1 MFISTIIPTV
11 GRTTLDIAIKSVLDQ
26 DVQGVTNEIIVVND
40 SGKPLAH
47 ADWMDCD
54 QVRMIDTNHNERS
67 VARNTGAAIA
77 KGEYLH
83 FLDDDDWIL
92 PNVFQRFYLLAEATQ
107 AAFLYGGARLAEN
120 EKTALYDIHMKHAGN
135 CFAQLMAGE
144 WIPTGSYLIKRETFF
159 ETGGFTPMMSIYEDF
174 DFTRRAALEVD
185 FAFIDEPVLCILRG
199 SDWTSTTKEQ
209 RYLQLIRKISLNAR
223 EKILSHP
230 AAFRRSLQSAKTNY
244 WRGHV
249 LRTYASSLIWNYRNR
264 AFSLVFARM
273 LQTVGVAI
281 ASGSHLLHSSYWKG
295 LMEPHS
301 STIVKLAPI
310 ENR

>member
-1 MFISTIIPTV
+1 MFVSTIIPTV
-11 GRTTLDIAIKSVLDQ
+11 GRTTLDTTILSVLDQ
-26 DVQGVTNEIIVVND
+26 NIPGATNEIIVVND

-47 ADWMDCD
+47 ADWIDCD
-54 QVRMIDTNHNERS
+54 QVRVIETNHNERS

-77 KGEYLH
+77 RGEYLH

-92 PNVFQRFYLLAEATQ
+92 PNVFQRFYLLANATQ

-120 EKTALYDIHMKHAGN
+120 KRTILYDIHMKQAGN

-159 ETGGFTPMMSIYEDF
+159 RTGGFTPAMSIYEDF

-185 FAFIDEPVLCILRG
+185 FVYIDEPVLCILRG
-199 SDWTSTTKEQ
+199 NDWTSTTKEQ
-209 RYLQLIRKISLNAR
+209 RYLQLIRTISLDAR

-230 AAFRRSLQSAKTNY
+230 AAFQRSLQSAKTNY

-249 LRTYASSLIWNYRNR
+249 LRTYASSVIWNYRNR
-264 AFSLVFARM
+264 AFSLVFTRM
-273 LQTVGVAI
+273 LQTMGVTI
-281 ASGSHLLHSSYWKG
+281 TSGSYLLHASYWKG
-295 LMEPHS
+295 LMNPHS
-301 STIVKLAPI
+301 STIVNLAPVK
-310 ENR
+310 NQ